1 MPRFEI
7 IPGISV
13 RLSYDIW
20 CHMVTSVLF
29 KTFVRQFFQ
38 MILTLLFDN
47 TKYYKPETMSRRK
60 SIKLLSQLTFAC
72 SKSTTETLEKGVFTV
87 SFEHISYV
95 VLKLPFLTLNK

>member
-1 MPRFEI
+1 
-7 IPGISV
+7 
-13 RLSYDIW
+13 
-20 CHMVTSVLF
+20 
-29 KTFVRQFFQ
+29 
-38 MILTLLFDN
+38 
-47 TKYYKPETMSRRK
+47 MSRRK